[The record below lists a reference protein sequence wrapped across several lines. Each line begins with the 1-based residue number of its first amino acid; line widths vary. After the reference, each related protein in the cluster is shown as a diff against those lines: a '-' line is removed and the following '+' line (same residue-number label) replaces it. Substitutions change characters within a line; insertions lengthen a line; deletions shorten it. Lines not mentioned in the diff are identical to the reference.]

1 MNNILTEI
9 GTLLTDR
16 IDEQYEISELADC
29 PVLSVGVLNG
39 TVGTNCEVPLD
50 DTLIEEIL
58 NKYSMREILPSFGID
73 FTIIGYVCYGE
84 FFLFAVFI
92 RGEKHE
98 MSPMKRTN
106 FMELFNSNP
115 QGIKMRHVP
124 VFDFVL
130 SLPGAKRALENG
142 SEKADVE
149 KYTVK
154 AITELCE
161 GISPMTKKPRKGLV
175 FKSLD
180 SHYSFKAYSEHTLQ
194 NGLGF
199 GMMGSV

>member
-9 GTLLTDR
+9 ETLLSEPF
-16 IDEQYEISELADC
+16 ISEEYEISELADC
-29 PVLSVGVLNG
+29 PVLSLSVLNG
-39 TVGTNCEVPLD
+39 NLGTHSE
-50 DTLIEEIL
+50 TLSAEEIQQIVE
-58 NKYSMREILPSFGID
+58 KYSFNKILTEFGVD
-73 FTIIGYVCYGE
+73 FTVIGYVCYGE
-84 FFLFAVFI
+84 LFLFAVFI

-98 MSPMKRTN
+98 MSPMQRTN

-115 QGIKMRHVP
+115 QGVKLRHVP

-142 SEKADVE
+142 SSKHDVE

-161 GISPMTKKPRKGLV
+161 GISAMTKLPRKGLV
-175 FKSLD
+175 FKSLQ
-180 SHYSFKAYSEHTLQ
+180 SGFKFKVFSESYMLT
-194 NGLGF
+194 
-199 GMMGSV
+199 MGE

>member
-73 FTIIGYVCYGE
+73 FTIIGYVCNKE

-98 MSPMKRTN
+98 MSPSQRAN
-106 FMELFNSNP
+106 FIELFNSNAE
-115 QGIKMRHVP
+115 GIKLRHVP

-142 SEKADVE
+142 SKKADVE
-149 KYTVK
+149 RYTVK

-175 FKSLD
+175 FKSLQ
-180 SHYSFKAYSEHTLQ
+180 SAFSFKCYSEHEMMQ
-194 NGLGF
+194 
-199 GMMGSV
+199 MGSV

>member
-29 PVLSVGVLNG
+29 PVLSIGVLNG
-39 TVGTNCEVPLD
+39 TVGTNCEVPLE

-58 NKYSMREILPSFGID
+58 KKYSMREILPSFGID
-73 FTIIGYVCYGE
+73 FTIIGYVCNKE

-92 RGEKHE
+92 RGEKFE
-98 MSPMKRTN
+98 MTPAQRTS
-106 FMELFNSNP
+106 FIELLNSNP
-115 QGIKMRHVP
+115 QGVKLRHVP

-142 SEKADVE
+142 SNRAEVE

-161 GISPMTKKPRKGLV
+161 GISPMTKLPRKGLV
-175 FKSLD
+175 FKSLQ
-180 SHYSFKAYSEHTLQ
+180 SNYSFKCFSEQTLLSME
-194 NGLGF
+194 GE
-199 GMMGSV
+199 

>member
-9 GTLLTDR
+9 GTLLDER
-16 IDEQYEISELADC
+16 IDEQFEISELADC
-29 PVLSVGVLNG
+29 PVLSISALNG
-39 TVGTNCEVPLD
+39 TLGTQS
-50 DTLIEEIL
+50 DTLSEDEIQKIVE
-58 NKYSMREILPSFGID
+58 KYKFNEILPSFGID

-92 RGEKHE
+92 RGEQYE
-98 MSPMKRTN
+98 MTPSQRTS
-106 FMELFNSNP
+106 FIELFNSNP

-142 SEKADVE
+142 SKKADVE

-161 GISPMTKKPRKGLV
+161 GISPMTKLPRKGLV
-175 FKSLD
+175 MKSLT
-180 SHYSFKAYSEHTLQ
+180 SHYSFKCFSEATL
-194 NGLGF
+194 LS
-199 GMMGSV
+199 METL

>member
-9 GTLLTDR
+9 GTLLGER
-16 IDEQYEISELADC
+16 IDEQFEISELADC
-29 PVLSVGVLNG
+29 PVLSLSALNG
-39 TVGTNCEVPLD
+39 TLGTQS
-50 DTLIEEIL
+50 DTLSEDEIQKIVE
-58 NKYSMREILPSFGID
+58 KYKFNEILPSFGID

-92 RGEKHE
+92 RGEQHE
-98 MSPMKRTN
+98 MSPSQRTN
-106 FMELFNSNP
+106 FIELFNSNP

-142 SEKADVE
+142 SKKADVE
-149 KYTVK
+149 RYTVK

-161 GISPMTKKPRKGLV
+161 GISPMTNLPRKGLV
-175 FKSLD
+175 FKSL
-180 SHYSFKAYSEHTLQ
+180 SSSYSFRCFSESTLQ
-194 NGLGF
+194 N
-199 GMMGSV
+199 MGGV

>member
-9 GTLLTDR
+9 GTLLDEH
-16 IDEQYEISELADC
+16 IDEQFEISELADC
-29 PVLSVGVLNG
+29 PVLSLSALNG
-39 TVGTNCEVPLD
+39 TLGTQSE
-50 DTLIEEIL
+50 TLSEEEIQKIVE
-58 NKYSMREILPSFGID
+58 KYKFNDILPLFGID

-92 RGEKHE
+92 RGEKFE
-98 MSPMKRTN
+98 MTPGQRTS
-106 FMELFNSNP
+106 FIELFNSNP

-142 SEKADVE
+142 SKKSDVE
-149 KYTVK
+149 RYTVR

-161 GISPMTKKPRKGLV
+161 GISPMTKLPRKGLV
-175 FKSLD
+175 MKSLT
-180 SHYSFKAYSEHTLQ
+180 SHYAFKCFSELTLESMG
-194 NGLGF
+194 GL
-199 GMMGSV
+199 

>member
-29 PVLSVGVLNG
+29 PVLSIGVLNG

-58 NKYSMREILPSFGID
+58 TKYSMREILPSFGID
-73 FTIIGYVCYGE
+73 FTVIGYVCNKE
-84 FFLFAVFI
+84 FFLFSVFI

-98 MSPMKRTN
+98 MAPAQRTN
-106 FMELFNSNP
+106 FIELFNSNP
-115 QGIKMRHVP
+115 QGVKLRHVP

-142 SEKADVE
+142 SSRAEVE

-161 GISPMTKKPRKGLV
+161 GISPMTKLPRKGLV
-175 FKSLD
+175 FKSLS
-180 SHYSFKAYSEHTLQ
+180 SHYNFKCFSEQTLLSME
-194 NGLGF
+194 GD
-199 GMMGSV
+199 V

>member
-9 GTLLTDR
+9 ETLLTQHVN
-16 IDEQYEISELADC
+16 EEFEISELADC
-29 PVLSVGVLNG
+29 PVLSLSALKG
-39 TVGTNCEVPLD
+39 TLGTNSDNLNEQQ
-50 DTLIEEIL
+50 IQEIVE
-58 NKYSMREILPSFGID
+58 KYKFDKLLPSFGVD

-92 RGEKHE
+92 RGEDTE
-98 MSPMKRTN
+98 MSPSQRAN
-106 FMELFNSNP
+106 FIELFNSNAE
-115 QGIKMRHVP
+115 GIKLRHVP

-142 SEKADVE
+142 SSKHDVE

-161 GISPMTKKPRKGLV
+161 GISPMTKLPRKGLV
-175 FKSLD
+175 FKSLQSD
-180 SHYSFKAYSEHTLQ
+180 FKFKVFSESYMLT
-194 NGLGF
+194 
-199 GMMGSV
+199 MGE

>member
-9 GTLLTDR
+9 GTLLDHH
-16 IDEQYEISELADC
+16 IDEQFEISELADC
-29 PVLSVGVLNG
+29 PVLSLSALNG
-39 TVGTNCEVPLD
+39 TLGTNSDSLNEQQ
-50 DTLIEEIL
+50 IQEIV

-98 MSPMKRTN
+98 MSPMQRTN

-115 QGIKMRHVP
+115 QGVKLRHVP

-142 SEKADVE
+142 SKKADVE

>member
-39 TVGTNCEVPLD
+39 TVGTQS
-50 DTLIEEIL
+50 DTLSEDEIQ
-58 NKYSMREILPSFGID
+58 NIVDKYFLQSLLPSFGVD

-92 RGEKHE
+92 RGEGTE
-98 MSPMKRTN
+98 MSPSQRAN
-106 FMELFNSNP
+106 FMELFNSNAE
-115 QGIKMRHVP
+115 GIKLRHVP

-142 SEKADVE
+142 SKKADVE

-161 GISPMTKKPRKGLV
+161 GISPMTKLHRKGIV
-175 FKSLD
+175 FKSISSD
-180 SHYSFKAYSEHTLQ
+180 YSFKAYIEQ
-194 NGLGF
+194 A
-199 GMMGSV
+199 MMQMGRV

>member
-9 GTLLTDR
+9 ETLLSEPF
-16 IDEQYEISELADC
+16 ISEEYEISELADC
-29 PVLSVGVLNG
+29 PVLSIGVLNG
-39 TVGTNCEVPLD
+39 TVGTQS
-50 DTLIEEIL
+50 DTLSEDEIQ
-58 NKYSMREILPSFGID
+58 NIVDKYFLQSLLPSFGVD

-92 RGEKHE
+92 RGEGTE
-98 MSPMKRTN
+98 MSPSQRAN

-115 QGIKMRHVP
+115 EGIKIRHVP
-124 VFDFVL
+124 VFNYVL

-142 SEKADVE
+142 SKKADVE

-161 GISPMTKKPRKGLV
+161 GISPMTKLHRKGLV
-175 FKSLD
+175 FKSL
-180 SHYSFKAYSEHTLQ
+180 SSSYSFKAFSQDYMLSMAED
-194 NGLGF
+194 
-199 GMMGSV
+199 

>member
-29 PVLSVGVLNG
+29 PVLSIGVLNG
-39 TVGTNCEVPLD
+39 TVCTNCEVPLD
-50 DTLIEEIL
+50 DTSIEEIL

-73 FTIIGYVCYGE
+73 FTIIGYACNKE

-98 MSPMKRTN
+98 MSPMQRTN
-106 FMELFNSNP
+106 FMELFNGNP
-115 QGIKMRHVP
+115 QGVKLRHVP

-142 SEKADVE
+142 SKKADVE

-161 GISPMTKKPRKGLV
+161 GISPMTKLPRKGLV
-175 FKSLD
+175 FKALS
-180 SHYSFKAYSEHTLQ
+180 SQYSFKCFSEETLLSME
-194 NGLGF
+194 GD
-199 GMMGSV
+199 

>member
-73 FTIIGYVCYGE
+73 FTIIGYVCNNE

-92 RGEKHE
+92 RGEKYE
-98 MSPMKRTN
+98 MSPAQRTN
-106 FMELFNSNP
+106 FIELFNSNP

-130 SLPGAKRALENG
+130 SLPGAKRALEDG
-142 SEKADVE
+142 SSRAEVE

-161 GISPMTKKPRKGLV
+161 GISPMTKLPRKGLV
-175 FKSLD
+175 FKSLQSD
-180 SHYSFKAYSEHTLQ
+180 FKFKVFSESYMLT
-194 NGLGF
+194 
-199 GMMGSV
+199 MGE

>member
-29 PVLSVGVLNG
+29 PVLSIGVLNG
-39 TVGTNCEVPLD
+39 SVGTNCEVPLD

-58 NKYSMREILPSFGID
+58 TRYSMREILPSFGID
-73 FTIIGYVCYGE
+73 FTIIGYVCNKE

-92 RGEKHE
+92 RGENHE
-98 MSPMKRTN
+98 MTPAQRTN

-115 QGIKMRHVP
+115 QGVKLRHVP

-142 SEKADVE
+142 SSRADVE
-149 KYTVK
+149 RYTVK

-161 GISPMTKKPRKGLV
+161 GISPMTKLPRKGLV
-175 FKSLD
+175 FKSL
-180 SHYSFKAYSEHTLQ
+180 SSNYSFKCFSEATLLSME
-194 NGLGF
+194 GE
-199 GMMGSV
+199 

>member
-16 IDEQYEISELADC
+16 IDEEFEISELADC
-29 PVLSVGVLNG
+29 PILSISVFNG
-39 TVGTNCEVPLD
+39 TIGTQSDTFSD
-50 DTLIEEIL
+50 DEIQ
-58 NKYSMREILPSFGID
+58 NIVEKYSLQSLLPSFGVD

-92 RGEKHE
+92 RGEDTE
-98 MSPMKRTN
+98 MSPSQRAN
-106 FMELFNSNP
+106 FMELFNSNSE
-115 QGIKMRHVP
+115 GIKLRHVP

-142 SEKADVE
+142 SNRAEVE

-161 GISPMTKKPRKGLV
+161 GISPMTKLPRKGLV
-175 FKSLD
+175 FKSTTSD
-180 SHYSFKAYSEHTLQ
+180 YKFKAFSEATMNQ
-194 NGLGF
+194 
-199 GMMGSV
+199 MGSL

>member
-16 IDEQYEISELADC
+16 IDEEFEISELADC
-29 PVLSVGVLNG
+29 PILSLSALNG
-39 TVGTNCEVPLD
+39 TLGTQSN
-50 DTLIEEIL
+50 TLHEDEIQKIVE
-58 NKYSMREILPSFGID
+58 KYKFNDILPSFGID

-92 RGEKHE
+92 RGEKFE
-98 MSPMKRTN
+98 MTPGQRTS
-106 FMELFNSNP
+106 FIELFNSNP

-142 SEKADVE
+142 SKKADVE
-149 KYTVK
+149 RYTVK

-161 GISPMTKKPRKGLV
+161 GISPMTKLPRKGLV
-175 FKSLD
+175 FKSLQSD
-180 SHYSFKAYSEHTLQ
+180 FKFKVFSESYMLT
-194 NGLGF
+194 
-199 GMMGSV
+199 MGE

>member
-16 IDEQYEISELADC
+16 IDEEYEISELADC
-29 PVLSVGVLNG
+29 PVLSIGVLDG

-92 RGEKHE
+92 RGEQYE
-98 MSPMKRTN
+98 MSPERRTN
-106 FMELFNSNP
+106 FMELINSNP
-115 QGIKMRHVP
+115 DGIKISK
-124 VFDFVL
+124 FSNINSFL
-130 SLPGAKRALENG
+130 FFIICNLP
-142 SEKADVE
+142 
-149 KYTVK
+149 
-154 AITELCE
+154 
-161 GISPMTKKPRKGLV
+161 
-175 FKSLD
+175 
-180 SHYSFKAYSEHTLQ
+180 TL
-194 NGLGF
+194 
-199 GMMGSV
+199 

>member
-9 GTLLTDR
+9 GTLLDER
-16 IDEQYEISELADC
+16 IDEEFEISELVDC
-29 PVLSVGVLNG
+29 PVLSISAFNG
-39 TVGTNCEVPLD
+39 TIGTQSE
-50 DTLIEEIL
+50 TLSEEEIQ
-58 NKYSMREILPSFGID
+58 NIVEKYSLQSLLPSFGVD

-92 RGEKHE
+92 RGEGTE
-98 MSPMKRTN
+98 MSPSQRAN
-106 FMELFNSNP
+106 FIELFNSNSG
-115 QGIKMRHVP
+115 GIKLRHVP

-142 SEKADVE
+142 SKKADVE

-161 GISPMTKKPRKGLV
+161 GISFMTKLPRKGLV
-175 FKSLD
+175 FKSLS
-180 SHYSFKAYSEHTLQ
+180 SHYSFKCFSEATLES
-194 NGLGF
+194 
-199 GMMGSV
+199 MGSL

>member
-9 GTLLTDR
+9 GTLLDER

-29 PVLSVGVLNG
+29 PVLSLSTLNG
-39 TVGTNCEVPLD
+39 TLGTNSDSLNEQQVQ
-50 DTLIEEIL
+50 EIVE
-58 NKYSMREILPSFGID
+58 KYKFDKLLPSFGVD

-84 FFLFAVFI
+84 FFLFAVFM
-92 RGEKHE
+92 RDEQHE
-98 MSPMKRTN
+98 MSPERRTN
-106 FMELFNSNP
+106 FMELINSNP
-115 QGIKMRHVP
+115 EGIKIRHVP

-142 SEKADVE
+142 SSKHDVE

-161 GISPMTKKPRKGLV
+161 GISPMTKLHRKGLV
-175 FKSLD
+175 FKSLS
-180 SHYSFKAYSEHTLQ
+180 SHYSFKCFSELTLLSME
-194 NGLGF
+194 GE
-199 GMMGSV
+199 

>member
-9 GTLLTDR
+9 GTLLTDK

-29 PVLSVGVLNG
+29 PVLSIGVLNG

-73 FTIIGYVCYGE
+73 FTIIGYVCNNE

-92 RGEKHE
+92 RGEEHE
-98 MSPMKRTN
+98 MTPAQRTN

-115 QGIKMRHVP
+115 EGVKLRHVP
-124 VFDFVL
+124 VFDYVL
-130 SLPGAKRALENG
+130 SLPGAKRALQNN
-142 SEKADVE
+142 SSMKDVA
-149 KYTVK
+149 KYTVR

-161 GISPMTKKPRKGLV
+161 GISPMTKLPRKGLV
-175 FKSLD
+175 FKSLQ
-180 SHYSFKAYSEHTLQ
+180 SNFKFKVFSESYMLT
-194 NGLGF
+194 
-199 GMMGSV
+199 MGE